1 LGYVLIPWIYLL
13 ASDVPAVAQAGADGG
28 LRSCKTIEEG

>member
-13 ASDVPAVAQAGADGG
+13 ASDVPAVAQAGADAGP
-28 LRSCKTIEEG
+28 SCKTTEEG